1 MSDSITPLPI
11 ARRGLKAIRDNV
23 PAGMQVGGFAADF
36 ALIFRDELLSRP
48 QEVLCQEHTAMP
60 ATGTVSQA

>member
-1 MSDSITPLPI
+1 MSSAITPLPI

-48 QEVLCQEHTAMP
+48 QEVLCQEHTVIP
-60 ATGTVSQA
+60 ATGAVSPA